1 MRGLELF
8 VGGIIVGLAVPVTLA
23 QVKDRGIV
31 QLNHVGVSVPDLDA
45 AVAYYTETLGFHE
58 AFRAND
64 AQGNPL
70 LVYVQVSR
78 DTFVELQPANAERP
92 PGLNHFGVVVEDMDA
107 AIEAFRARGAEVGD
121 SRVGSTKAILANI
134 TDLNGIR
141 LELSELPPESLTR
154 QAIDRWQ
161 DAR

>member
-1 MRGLELF
+1 MLF
-8 VGGIIVGLAVPVTLA
+8 VAGVVVGLAVPIAVA

-31 QLNHVGVSVPDLDA
+31 QVNHVGVSVPDLDA
-45 AVAYYTETLGFHE
+45 AVAYYTETLGFPE

-78 DTFVELQPANAERP
+78 DTFIELQPANADRP
-92 PGLNHFGVVVEDMDA
+92 PGLNHFGIVVEDMDA
-107 AIEAFRARGAEVGD
+107 AIEAFRARGADVSD
-121 SRVGSTKAILANI
+121 SRIGSTKSILANI

-141 LELSELPPESLTR
+141 VELSELAPESLQR

-161 DAR
+161 DAQ